1 LFDSS
6 FAERRSQMR
15 NLLIAVAIALI
26 LTGCG
31 GFTSSMQ
38 EANNNNVKLSITPD
52 SIQVKSGDTI
62 WKFSYKVVS
71 SDEKQKT
78 VTAILDHGDGHK
90 ENITIAML
98 EGGVLH
104 ITWHTLGI
112 NSHWKKIR

>member
-1 LFDSS
+1 
-6 FAERRSQMR
+6 MR
-15 NLLIAVAIALI
+15 KLLIAVAIALI

-31 GFTSSMQ
+31 NLFSRLQGEWSNQ

-52 SIQVKSGDTI
+52 TMQVKSGDTI

-71 SDEKQKT
+71 IDEKQKT
-78 VTAILDHGDGHK
+78 VTAELDHGDGHK
-90 ENITIAML
+90 ENITIVML

-104 ITWHTLGI
+104 ITWHTIGI